1 MFRSPVSKCVSMNP
15 LAKATDESP
24 VARGLSTRALFIR
37 DAIFATVWYRPS
49 RAPQTPPVHPCT
61 GGSPYQD
68 LNKNPKKVLIFSFGF
83 DVDLF
88 RHVVLQPKRG
98 MKARIRRQGCRRKN
112 GGARMAI
119 AVRSVKAGMTRFGY
133 LRSRL
138 KDGAKLGCRGA
149 AIGPPTRTPARS
161 ACRFRCIRRTKPY
174 TGTTSTTGVQN
185 LAHQV
190 IPPKTHS

>member
-1 MFRSPVSKCVSMNP
+1 
-15 LAKATDESP
+15 
-24 VARGLSTRALFIR
+24 
-37 DAIFATVWYRPS
+37 
-49 RAPQTPPVHPCT
+49 
-61 GGSPYQD
+61 
-68 LNKNPKKVLIFSFGF
+68 
-83 DVDLF
+83 
-88 RHVVLQPKRG
+88 
-98 MKARIRRQGCRRKN
+98 
-112 GGARMAI
+112 MAI

-190 IPPKTHS
+190 IPLKPILNPFHIRQLMRYPFMAVDTGFTVLNGLIVHFPCDGFLCSKVHVFEVMTVTTLL